1 MVYIM
6 MNSGGATGEQSMLL
20 VMAEFAAATLGSIWY
35 LVAPLVGILG
45 AFISGSNTTSDIMF
59 GPFQYG
65 TAVASGTAVTPT
77 LALQALGGAAGNMI
91 CIHNVVAAATTVGL
105 VGKEGLIIRKNL
117 PVALLYGL
125 IAGALAWIIT
135 IFFMPGIF

>member
-1 MVYIM
+1 
-6 MNSGGATGEQSMLL
+6 
-20 VMAEFAAATLGSIWY
+20 
-35 LVAPLVGILG
+35 
-45 AFISGSNTTSDIMF
+45 
-59 GPFQYG
+59 
-65 TAVASGTAVTPT
+65 
-77 LALQALGGAAGNMI
+77 MI